1 MERAHLLKHARELV
15 ARGQQAEHIWH
26 TASHVQH
33 VTAMLQII
41 GNSVCKGLA
50 AAFRSAYDAG
60 FAAPV
65 LDSYLLAIRCS
76 AQISVMSASSKT
88 TCPLNSHNMLQHT

>member
-1 MERAHLLKHARELV
+1 MQRFDQFRNEQWDKQQGVAMERAHLLKHARELV

-26 TASHVQH
+26 TASHAQH

-41 GNSVCKGLA
+41 GDSVRKGLA
-50 AAFRSAYDAG
+50 AAFSSAYDAA

-65 LDSYLLAIRCS
+65 LDGFLLAIR
-76 AQISVMSASSKT
+76 
-88 TCPLNSHNMLQHT
+88 